1 MPANKNH
8 HYIPQSYMKFF
19 SEDGKNVSIYNIK
32 RKKIIASS
40 PIRNTASQNYFYS
53 KDIEIEKQISEIE
66 KFGIEAFRSF
76 INGSEKQMNFNLRLI
91 IFA

>member
-40 PIRNTASQNYFYS
+40 PIRNTLV
-53 KDIEIEKQISEIE
+53 KT
-66 KFGIEAFRSF
+66 
-76 INGSEKQMNFNLRLI
+76 
-91 IFA
+91 IFTQKT